1 MRTGGAVVPRV
12 VALQRRAI
20 LVAALS
26 VGGCTSLAPI
36 QAPKDDRRF
45 ALDVASTEP
54 VPCIDPDDGRSRL
67 CDAKLKD
74 SLDTFEGDLAREI
87 WLTDLRRRELAA
99 QGMEKAQLTNAYNAL
114 LWPVGAFFIAKK
126 IHHPGWST
134 LDTAAVAA
142 ASYGLLSSGIPDR
155 DKLYLR
161 TSDRM
166 ACMMVA
172 FEPLLYRKYQID
184 APKDNSAETPTDLQG
199 RITWLKKTT
208 ADFKARRDE
217 LVATLKARAG
227 RAAAPVDPSFIAAT
241 RARAQGKKSDGGM
254 AAGNLQTFLDG
265 FLRETDRLLAE
276 TITLV
281 RQAEDTVVLI
291 QDSGKDLWRQRSR
304 ANQALNSALVAG
316 TGDIVSPEARARA
329 IVAMVQS
336 NLTASKA
343 FSERIATLTKQSGA
357 GQESTWMLTAAR
369 LQELDATSQNE
380 VLAFWTQIEKGKDG
394 PRLKLIAAQDWLASW
409 MNAHQKRVSKANEL
423 VADWHCSDD
432 MQDEF
437 SKQLLKVVSDASTA
451 AAAAAAQASGAGK

>member
-1 MRTGGAVVPRV
+1 MPRM
-12 VALQRRAI
+12 VALQRRAV

-26 VGGCTSLAPI
+26 VGGCTVLAPI

-45 ALDVASTEP
+45 ALEVASTEP

-114 LWPVGAFFIAKK
+114 LWPLGAFFIAKK
-126 IHHPGWST
+126 IHHPDWST

-172 FEPLLYRKYQID
+172 FEPLLYRKNQID
-184 APKDNSAETPTDLQG
+184 DPNDASSDTPLALQG
-199 RITWLKKTT
+199 RITRLKHAA
-208 ADFKARRDE
+208 ADFKARRDV

-227 RAAAPVDPSFIAAT
+227 KAAAPADPSSIATT
-241 RARAQGKKSDGGM
+241 RAQAVGKKSGGGV

-265 FLRETDRLLAE
+265 FLRETDRLLGE
-276 TITLV
+276 TATLV

-316 TGDIVSPEARARA
+316 TGEVVSPEARARA

-343 FSERIATLTKQSGA
+343 FSERIGTLTKQSGA
-357 GQESTWMLTAAR
+357 GQESTWMITAAR
-369 LQELDATSQNE
+369 LQELDETSQKN
-380 VLAFWTQIEKGKDG
+380 VLAFWTQIENDKDKDKDKDG
-394 PRLKLIAAQDWLASW
+394 LRLKLIAAQDWLASW
-409 MNAHQKRVSKANEL
+409 MNAHQKRVSKATEL
-423 VADWHCSDD
+423 VADWHCSDGT
-432 MQDEF
+432 QDEF